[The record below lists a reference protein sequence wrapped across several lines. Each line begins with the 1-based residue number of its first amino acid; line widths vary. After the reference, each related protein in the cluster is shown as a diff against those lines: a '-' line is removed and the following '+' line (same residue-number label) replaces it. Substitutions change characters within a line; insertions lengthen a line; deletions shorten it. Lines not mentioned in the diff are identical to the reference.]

1 MKITIVQGAFLPVP
15 MKRGGAVEKVW
26 FGLGQE
32 FARLGHEVLHVSRLC
47 DGLPPEEIIAG
58 VRHRRV
64 RGYDAPRSLMHLKWC
79 DYLYSRRVRAIL
91 PRADVVVTN
100 TFWTPILLRPE
111 KHGRIWVHVQRYPRG
126 QMKYYK
132 RAARLQTVSGVIAR
146 AMIDQSPNLKPLVT
160 VIPNPLPTVVPPLQP
175 VVKDPRLVLFV
186 GRVHPEK
193 GIELLIDA
201 MIALRQQVPGA
212 RLRVIGPWE
221 ERFGGGGVDF
231 LMALKTHALPLGQS
245 IEFVGPVFDEA
256 SLSGHYEEAAAFV
269 YPSLAAKGEASPV
282 APLEA
287 LAHGLPVVV
296 SDLECFND
304 YLPQFAP
311 YAFRFNHNAASAPA
325 RLAGVLEKIMSQP
338 ESWPSWGDAARARA
352 AEFSMERI
360 ARQYLD
366 GFHALLPAP
375 RAARS

>member
-15 MKRGGAVEKVW
+15 MKRGGAVEKIW

-58 VRHRRV
+58 VKHRRV

-100 TFWTPILLRPE
+100 TFWTPMLLRPE
-111 KHGRIWVHVQRYPRG
+111 RHGRIWVHVQRYPKG
-126 QMKYYK
+126 QMKYYN
-132 RAARLQTVSGVIAR
+132 RATRLQTVSSVIAR
-146 AMIDQSPNLKPLVT
+146 AMLDQTPELKPRVM
-160 VIPNPLPTVVPPLQP
+160 VIPNPLPTVVPPPNP
-175 VVKDPRLVLFV
+175 VVKNPQLVLFV

-193 GIELLIDA
+193 GIALLIEA
-201 MIALRQQVPGA
+201 MITLRQQRPGV

-231 LMALKTHALPLGQS
+231 VMKLRALAAPLGNA

-256 SLSGHYEEAAAFV
+256 TLSAHYEEAAAFV

-304 YLPQFAP
+304 YLPSPAS
-311 YAFRFNHNAASAPA
+311 YAHRFNHNAVSAPS
-325 RLAGVLEKIMSQP
+325 RLAGTLESILNQP
-338 ESWPSWGDAARARA
+338 GTWPAVGEAARARA

-366 GFHALLPAP
+366 AFHVLLPAP
-375 RAARS
+375 KAIRT

>member
-32 FARLGHEVLHVSRLC
+32 FARLGHQVLHVSRLC

-58 VRHRRV
+58 VQHRRV
-64 RGYDAPRSLMHLKWC
+64 RGYDAPKSLMHLKWC
-79 DYLYSRRVRAIL
+79 DYLYSRRVAAML

-100 TFWTPILLRPE
+100 TFWTPMLLRPE
-111 KHGRIWVHVQRYPRG
+111 RHGRIWVHVQRYPRG
-126 QMKYYK
+126 QMKYYR

-146 AMIDQSPNLKPLVT
+146 AMVEQTPELKPRVM
-160 VIPNPLPTVVPPLQP
+160 VIPNPLPNVAPPPEL
-175 VVKDPRLVLFV
+175 VVKDPSLVLFV

-193 GIELLIDA
+193 GIGLLIEA
-201 MIALRQQVPGA
+201 MIALRQQRPGVK
-212 RLRVIGPWE
+212 LRMIGPWE

-231 LMALKTHALPLGQS
+231 LMELRGLAAPLGKG

-256 SLSGHYEEAAAFV
+256 KLSAHYEEAAAFV

-304 YLPQFAP
+304 YLPAKAS
-311 YAFRFNHNAASAPA
+311 YAHRFNHNAVSAPA
-325 RLAGVLEKIMSQP
+325 RLAGVLEKILGQP
-338 ESWPSWGDAARARA
+338 ETWPTVATEAKARAE
-352 AEFSMERI
+352 EFSMERI

-366 GFHALLPAP
+366 GFHRLLPAP
-375 RAARS
+375 GKVRL